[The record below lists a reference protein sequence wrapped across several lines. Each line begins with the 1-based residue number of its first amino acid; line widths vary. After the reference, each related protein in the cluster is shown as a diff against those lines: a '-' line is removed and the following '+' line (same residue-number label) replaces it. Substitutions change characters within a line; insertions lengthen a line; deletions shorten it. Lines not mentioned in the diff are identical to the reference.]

1 MALSATEREV
11 SLIKG
16 AILYRLMAPFNL
28 RCCGARRRAVGD
40 AVVENVE
47 LGQSDTG
54 RAAAKSERKLSDIE
68 RPVAEIEA
76 HVLDN
81 GQQVAEDSQE
91 PRLYEPLNRSKSEV
105 RVVVL
110 ESVDD
115 QAMSEAHGNI
125 ETLVLG
131 MKTISLDD
139 SDHPSFN
146 TLSYVWGELMSNSTV
161 IINGFNV
168 KVTQNLHLALH
179 DLFRSNTN
187 LLLWVDALCIDQS
200 NMQERGSQVQMM
212 SRIYGSSARTV
223 AHLGSFP
230 PGPALRLLEELA
242 TRRRQPN
249 PAVWIIHAAEDVEWA
264 DGWKGLEA
272 FIQLPYWTRV
282 WILQET
288 TVSPQLEIF
297 NLDGPWLSVER
308 LLEAFMFVRLTKNFI
323 RDLLHKG
330 PGVYLGHRFDSLQSQ
345 MGLRYRYIPDG
356 SDQSVHP
363 LPIVGVLLTALRL
376 RATNPRDHL
385 YAILAMVED
394 GNEIIGTPN
403 YDRSLAQVFAM
414 FTEHYRK
421 QYGSLDMVLL
431 SLFPRQLV
439 DTPSWIP
446 DLSSFE
452 GSGYRNTLL
461 QENLR
466 SVTKPQGQKP
476 MSDNMHFAASGNLFS
491 NAIFSPNYDKLVTP
505 GTRLGLIEGLG
516 GWTVMVVEHRDVGNF
531 SDDHPCDQDLRLCH
545 DNSRLFGDVVEALA
559 HSLILSSIPTITSAF
574 PPGLL
579 SQILLYCAHSVVE
592 EKLESRY
599 LFGFNK
605 WWENSKNLSIG
616 GSPLSEWLLC
626 DGMSSTVHKDQ
637 VFAMLSTAK
646 LERVI
651 GEVNAEFMIDS
662 FLSRLSHVTMEMHRR
677 LFVTGDGRIGV
688 AGTHCRR
695 WDEVWVLQGCSLP
708 VVLRPTHVKGQ
719 YELQGEAFVYG
730 SMNGEALPRLKYT
743 ADWITLV

>member
-1 MALSATEREV
+1 MV
-11 SLIKG
+11 SFDLQ
-16 AILYRLMAPFNL
+16 
-28 RCCGARRRAVGD
+28 CCGARRRARGD
-40 AVVENVE
+40 AILENAE
-47 LGQSDTG
+47 SGRADTG
-54 RAAAKSERKLSDIE
+54 RSLARSEQQASNIGQPIANTEL
-68 RPVAEIEA
+68 
-76 HVLDN
+76 HVLDT
-81 GQQVAEDSQE
+81 GQQIAEESRE
-91 PRLYEPLNRSKSEV
+91 PRLYEPLKSSKSEV
-105 RVVVL
+105 RVVML

-115 QAMSEAHGNI
+115 HFAKDVHSDTK
-125 ETLVLG
+125 TLALG

-139 SDHPSFN
+139 SSHPTFN
-146 TLSYVWGELMSNSTV
+146 TLSYVWGELMSDSTV
-161 IINGFNV
+161 TINGFDV
-168 KVTQNLHLALH
+168 KVTENLHLALN
-179 DLFRSNTN
+179 DLFQSNTN

-212 SRIYGSSARTV
+212 SRIYGSSTRTV

-230 PGPALRLLEELA
+230 TGPALRLLEELA

-249 PAVWIIHAAEDVEWA
+249 PAIWIILAAEDVEWA

-297 NLDGPWLSVER
+297 NLDGPWLTMER
-308 LLEAFMFVRLTKNFI
+308 LLEAFMFVRLMKNII
-323 RDLLHKG
+323 RDSLHKG
-330 PGVYLGHRFDSLQSQ
+330 PGIYLGHQFDRLQSQ
-345 MGLRYRYIPDG
+345 MGLRYRFIPG
-356 SDQSVHP
+356 NSDQSVHP
-363 LPIVGVLLTALRL
+363 LPIVGVLLAALRL

-394 GNEIIGTPN
+394 GNKIIGTPK
-403 YDRSLAQVFAM
+403 YDSSLTQVFAM
-414 FTEHYRK
+414 FTENYRK
-421 QYGSLDMVLL
+421 QYGSLDMILL
-431 SLFPRQLV
+431 SLFPRKLV
-439 DTPSWIP
+439 GIPSWIP

-466 SVTKPQGQKP
+466 SVTVPQGQKP

-491 NAIFSPNYDKLVTP
+491 NAVFSPNQDKLVTP
-505 GTRLGLIEGLG
+505 GTRLGIIDGLG
-516 GWTVMVVEHRDVGNF
+516 GWAVMVVEHGDVGNF
-531 SDDHPCDQDLRLCH
+531 SGNHPCDQDLRLCH
-545 DNSRLFGDVVEALA
+545 DNSRLFGDVLEALA

-574 PPGLL
+574 PQGLL

-592 EKLESRY
+592 EKLESPY
-599 LFGFNK
+599 LFAFKK
-605 WWENSKNLSIG
+605 WWENSKDLCIG

-626 DGMSSTVHKDQ
+626 DGYSSTVHKDRI
-637 VFAMLSTAK
+637 FAILSTAK

-651 GEVNAEFMIDS
+651 GEVNVEFIIDS

-708 VVLRPTHVKGQ
+708 VVLRPTDVKNQ

-743 ADWITLV
+743 ADWITIV